1 MLILLPNDGTELS
14 LDAVRHALDLV
25 RDGLR
30 ADFVLANVQE
40 KAHLYELV
48 MSPDAEV
55 IEAASRAAGLHALEA
70 ASALLTAA
78 GASFER
84 EVVTGD
90 PAQML
95 IDIVE
100 RFGCDAIVMGS
111 GGKGSLHSALVG
123 SVTQTV
129 LHDSPVPVTVVK
141 HADAAAEV
149 DEAEMKD
156 VADEA
161 AVGTAPV
168 EG

>member
-1 MLILLPNDGTELS
+1 MLILLPNDGSELA
-14 LDAVRHALDLV
+14 LDAVRHALTLV
-25 RDGLR
+25 ADGLR

-48 MSPDAEV
+48 MAPDAEV
-55 IEAASRAAGLHALEA
+55 LEAASRAAGLHALEA

-111 GGKGSLHSALVG
+111 RGKGSLRSALVG

-141 HADAAAEV
+141 HADASAEPDQADESG
-149 DEAEMKD
+149 DEAT
-156 VADEA
+156 
-161 AVGTAPV
+161 VGTAALQ
-168 EG
+168 G